1 VFILGRFG
9 VIKIPP
15 APEISFSLY
24 SMSPKN
30 QRELRLAAVET
41 ETELLRIKGIFTV
54 RWVASS
60 FRTARAIWRNFPALC
75 KHFVAVANDTSRST
89 AERSKFQGLRNK
101 LASVTFVRDLALL
114 KDVLREISS
123 LSLLLQKR
131 DISIVDAVS
140 ATDMTVKVLQALKCH
155 DGQSQKS
162 KLVS

>member
-1 VFILGRFG
+1 M
-9 VIKIPP
+9 IKIPP

-60 FRTARAIWRNFPALC
+60 FRAARAIWRNFPALC